1 MVFLANSWSSRKR
14 KVTSIWLFL
23 HPPLLMHSCWGI
35 HGIEQAQSRPHW
47 PFSLYLHHLYVR
59 QLLTTSFSKCCEPS
73 LTPHTSCQA
82 QVPVGLGCQTFSESI
97 NAVAAVLPTLG
108 GTPLPAAAHL
118 PSPSTLNPGCWTG
131 RQVSGQRLSWPSS
144 FPVGDAKNE
153 LVSLDIVSFPPSSFS
168 LFSQYH
174 SISVF

>member
-1 MVFLANSWSSRKR
+1 MKSFYLSHLFTLQILMVFLADSWSSRKR

-35 HGIEQAQSRPHW
+35 HGIEQVQSRPHW
-47 PFSLYLHHLYVR
+47 PFSLYLHHLYVH

-82 QVPVGLGCQTFSESI
+82 QVPVSLGCQTFSESI
-97 NAVAAVLPTLG
+97 NAVAAVLPMLG

-118 PSPSTLNPGCWTG
+118 SQSFHPQSWVLNWKTSQT
-131 RQVSGQRLSWPSS
+131 RQDSQRLSWPSS
-144 FPVGDAKNE
+144 FPVGDAKN
-153 LVSLDIVSFPPSSFS
+153 
-168 LFSQYH
+168 
-174 SISVF
+174 